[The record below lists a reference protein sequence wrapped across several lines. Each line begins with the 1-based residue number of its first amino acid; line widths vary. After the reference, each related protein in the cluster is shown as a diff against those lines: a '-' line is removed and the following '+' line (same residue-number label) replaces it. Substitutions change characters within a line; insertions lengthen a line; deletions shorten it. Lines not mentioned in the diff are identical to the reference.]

1 MHGVGSVLAT
11 LPNFIAYFVSGAALV
26 ALFVFLYSMSTP
38 QRDFALIRTGNS
50 AAAIGLVGALLGF
63 SVPLASVIA
72 HSAGII
78 DLIVWGIIALVVQ
91 LGGFLVTRL
100 VLPRLPQAIEEGNLA
115 AATFLAGLSLSLG
128 ILNAA
133 CMTG

>member
-1 MHGVGSVLAT
+1 MHVGNVLST
-11 LPNFIAYFVSGAALV
+11 LPNFIAYFVGGAALV
-26 ALFVFLYSMSTP
+26 ALFVFLYSLSTP
-38 QRDFALIRTGNS
+38 QRDFVLIRGGNT
-50 AAAIGLVGALLGF
+50 AAAIGLVGALIGF
-63 SVPLASVIA
+63 SIPLASVIA

-78 DLIVWGIIALVVQ
+78 DLIVWGIVALVVQ
-91 LGGFLVTRL
+91 LGGVLVTRL
-100 VLPRLPQAIEEGNLA
+100 VLPRLPRAIEEGNHA

>member
-1 MHGVGSVLAT
+1 MHGLGSTLST
-11 LPNFIAYFVSGAALV
+11 LPNFIAYFVGGAALV

-38 QRDFALIRTGNS
+38 QRDFVLIRAGNT

-63 SVPLASVIA
+63 ILPLASVIA

-78 DLIVWGIIALVVQ
+78 DLVVWGIVALVVQ

-100 VLPRLPQAIEEGNLA
+100 VLPHLPRAIEEGNHA